1 MRTALARD
9 GEFSATPERRGG
21 PTIEPDRYKVSAT
34 LGRTTIPAANIVAI
48 TPVLKL
54 FSKIDARRGSRKSSR
69 MRVASKD
76 EEEENP
82 IPLDE
87 LFSAINHHL
96 ARPVRHSA

>member
-1 MRTALARD
+1 
-9 GEFSATPERRGG
+9 
-21 PTIEPDRYKVSAT
+21 
-34 LGRTTIPAANIVAI
+34 
-48 TPVLKL
+48 
-54 FSKIDARRGSRKSSR
+54 

-87 LFSAINHHL
+87 LFSAMNHHL